1 MAIASPT
8 VIQRRSR
15 LPAASRRRQLL
26 DVALDTFAR
35 SGLDATTMDDIAHA
49 AGVTKPLLYQHFKSK
64 RALFVELLDDV
75 VVRIIQALTVAA
87 ESEPGPRQQVEA
99 GFSAYFRFV
108 LHNESAIRLL
118 LDTVVPHDVEIAV
131 AIRRVDD
138 TIAEAIGPLINADI
152 DAAHKRVLAA
162 AVVGMAEGVTRDWL
176 RSQSDRTSSRPSEV
190 LDAEADL
197 LGKRVAEFA
206 WAGLRLVHRDS

>member
-1 MAIASPT
+1 VAVAST
-8 VIQRRSR
+8 IVARRSR

-26 DVALDTFAR
+26 DVALSTFAR

-64 RALFVELLDDV
+64 RALFLELLDDV
-75 VVRIIQALTVAA
+75 VVRIIHALTSAA
-87 ESEPGPRQQVEA
+87 ESAPGPRQQVEA
-99 GFSAYFRFV
+99 GFSAYFHFV
-108 LHNESAIRLL
+108 VHNESAIRLL
-118 LDTVVPHDVEIAV
+118 FDSILPHDVEIA
-131 AIRRVDD
+131 AAMRRVGD
-138 TIAEAIGPLINADI
+138 TFAKAIGPLIHADI
-152 DAAHKRVLAA
+152 DPEHQRVLAA

-176 RSQSDRTSSRPSEV
+176 RSQSGASSGRSSQA
-190 LDAEADL
+190 LDAEADV